1 MLFLGDTGRSPI
13 KFKEGDNGGLALKD
27 GDNGGK
33 PCDKVVGVFF
43 IMSGFLAV
51 GLVGGSIKQSSKIHF
66 VD

>member
-33 PCDKVVGVFF
+33 PCDNVVGVFF

-51 GLVGGSIKQSSKIHF
+51 GLVGGSMKQSSKIHF